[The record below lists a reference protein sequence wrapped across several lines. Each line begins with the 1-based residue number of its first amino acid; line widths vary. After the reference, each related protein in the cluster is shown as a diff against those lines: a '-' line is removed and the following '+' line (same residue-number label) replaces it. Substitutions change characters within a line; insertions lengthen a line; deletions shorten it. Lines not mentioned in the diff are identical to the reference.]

1 MKIYQINVVCGQGS
15 TGHIVLELADLIE
28 RQGGNCRV
36 AYGRGN
42 VPIGI
47 NSFKMSNNF
56 DILWHVLMTR
66 LTDRHGLFSKKAT
79 RRLLADIQK
88 YNPDI
93 IHLHNIHGYYLN
105 YKILFKFLKSY
116 GKPVVWTLHDC
127 WAFTG
132 HCSYFDFVRCDKWKT
147 GCKECK
153 LTGKYPKSLF
163 WDASKQNYYH
173 KKTSF
178 TQIKNFYIVTPS
190 LWLANK
196 VQESFLNYY
205 PVKVIY
211 NGIDTKLFFPKENSE
226 FRRKYGIENKKIIL
240 GVANVWSERKG
251 LRDFI
256 ELQKIL
262 SDDYLIVLVGI
273 GEKQKKMLPEER
285 VLSISRTDSIE
296 ELIDIYSA
304 ADVYFNASVEE
315 TMGMTTVE
323 ALACGLPVVVYNRTA
338 VPEIVEPNAGIVL
351 EPGNIKEVK
360 KAIEQLIAKPKIDYH
375 KFALKYEKNKQY
387 SKYLELY
394 RKMLHGDL
402 TSIIDPPNI
411 TKNQ

>member
-1 MKIYQINVVCGQGS
+1 M
-15 TGHIVLELADLIE
+15 
-28 RQGGNCRV
+28 
-36 AYGRGN
+36 
-42 VPIGI
+42 
-47 NSFKMSNNF
+47 
-56 DILWHVLMTR
+56 
-66 LTDRHGLFSKKAT
+66 
-79 RRLLADIQK
+79 
-88 YNPDI
+88 
-93 IHLHNIHGYYLN
+93 
-105 YKILFKFLKSY
+105 
-116 GKPVVWTLHDC
+116 
-127 WAFTG
+127 
-132 HCSYFDFVRCDKWKT
+132 
-147 GCKECK
+147 
-153 LTGKYPKSLF
+153 
-163 WDASKQNYYH
+163 
-173 KKTSF
+173 
-178 TQIKNFYIVTPS
+178 
-190 LWLANK
+190 
-196 VQESFLNYY
+196 
-205 PVKVIY
+205 
-211 NGIDTKLFFPKENSE
+211 
-226 FRRKYGIENKKIIL
+226 
-240 GVANVWSERKG
+240 ANVWSERKG

-338 VPEIVEPNAGIVL
+338 VPEIVEPDAGIVL

-387 SKYLELY
+387 SEYLELY

-402 TSIIDPPNI
+402 ISIIEPQNI